1 MAITNKA
8 AIQALIDAY
17 TANITLYITSNNN
30 KEITGAQLKQILDES
45 SVILEDLKDSYFN
58 LLDEPRT
65 ALSVSFTALN
75 ALDWDVLPTEVKGA
89 LDELAERVRDIEE
102 EANQTA
108 FETPY
113 TPTTPA
119 NWGVIVPTE
128 VRAGLDIL
136 AQKTLKNASEAIAYV
151 SKQGSDTINEFEIGN
166 SLKPFLT
173 IQAAAD
179 ALPATNAVLIVLGG
193 GTYTE
198 DVVITTK
205 TNWVIDFNNC
215 TLTGIVNLLLLE
227 NSAVTN
233 VNILN
238 AANQTEVR
246 TRFINNI
253 YINNSVLNIIGQTD
267 GRIFNSNFISSSVVG
282 TLDSFGDYS
291 DFNNCIIENT
301 GSGSSVYR
309 ASTSRFRNCQLISV
323 SGANIQPNIGITLS
337 NVVEMW
343 GCNLKTSGINI
354 GATSGASNIIM
365 NGCKIYSTANYN
377 LNIRSTLSNICK
389 FISCEFYTDGTR
401 EAIFINSLLARTAGT
416 QTFFKDCT
424 FFTGTAYAFI
434 EPVVYDVNDF
444 GETVLINC
452 IMNKT
457 AATLAP
463 TTAKIVEQNSF
474 YDPNLQNFNN
484 I

>member
-1 MAITNKA
+1 MADRVTV
-8 AIQALIDAY
+8 QALIDA
-17 TANITLYITSNNN
+17 NLPNNTTE
-30 KEITGAQLKQILDES
+30 EITPEKHRE
-45 SVILEDLKDSYFN
+45 VE
-58 LLDEPRT
+58 
-65 ALSVSFTALN
+65 TALN
-75 ALDWDVLPTEVKGA
+75 DNSFNKDS
-89 LDELAERVRDIEE
+89 D
-102 EANQTA
+102 TA
-108 FETPY
+108 FNVSY

-128 VRAGLDIL
+128 VQAGLDIL
-136 AQKTLKNASEAIAYV
+136 AQKTLKNASQAIAYV
-151 SKQGSDTINEFEIGN
+151 SKQGSDTVNEFEIGN

-198 DVVITTK
+198 DVEITTK

-215 TLTGIVNLLLLE
+215 TLTGIVNLLLLG
-227 NSAVTN
+227 NSAISNLRV
-233 VNILN
+233 LN
-238 AANQTEVR
+238 TTNQTELR
-246 TRFINNI
+246 TRFINNV
-253 YINNSVLNIIGQTD
+253 YVNNDVLSRAGQTD
-267 GRIFNSNFISSSVVG
+267 GKVFNSIFISSSNAG
-282 TLDSFGDYS
+282 ALESNGDYV
-291 DFNNCIIENT
+291 DFNHCEVENT
-301 GSGSSVYR
+301 GVGPSIFRSPS
-309 ASTSRFRNCQLISV
+309 SRFRNCNLTAVSNSNILPN
-323 SGANIQPNIGITLS
+323 SGATLS

-343 GCNLKTSGINI
+343 NCNLKTSGINI

-365 NGCKIYSTANYN
+365 HDCKIYSTNNYI
-377 LNIRSTLSNICK
+377 LNIRSNLSNICK
-389 FISCEFYTDGTR
+389 FVGCEFYTDGTR

-434 EPVVYDVNDF
+434 EPGTYDPNDF

-452 IMNKT
+452 TMNKT

-484 I
+484 II